1 MLISKFKI
9 ILTVIIISLPII
21 SCSGVKKA
29 FDPERKNTSE
39 EFLVEKKTPL
49 SIPPDF
55 EKLPVP
61 QSEKKDGE
69 EKNDEIQT
77 LLKNNSGNSTQ
88 SEEKS
93 DNDLE
98 ELILDKIKNN

>member
-1 MLISKFKI
+1 MSISKFKNY
-9 ILTVIIISLPII
+9 LIIIIVSLLSI

-29 FDPERKNTSE
+29 LDPKKKNTSE

-61 QSEKKDGE
+61 QSEKNGDEK
-69 EKNDEIQT
+69 KNDEIQT
-77 LLKNNSGNSTQ
+77 LLENNSGNSNQ
-88 SEEKS
+88 SEENN
-93 DNDLE
+93 DNGLE

>member
-9 ILTVIIISLPII
+9 FLTVIIISLPII
-21 SCSGVKKA
+21 GCSGVKKA

-55 EKLPVP
+55 EQLPVP
-61 QSEKKDGE
+61 QTKKNGVE

-77 LLKNNSGNSTQ
+77 LLENNSGNSTQ
-88 SEEKS
+88 SEES
-93 DNDLE
+93 NNNGLE

>member
-1 MLISKFKI
+1 MSISKFKNF
-9 ILTVIIISLPII
+9 LIIIIVSLLSI

-29 FDPERKNTSE
+29 LDPKKKNTSE

-61 QSEKKDGE
+61 QSEKNGGE
-69 EKNDEIQT
+69 DKNTEIET
-77 LLKNNSGNSTQ
+77 LLENNSGNSNQ
-88 SEEKS
+88 PEEY
-93 DNDLE
+93 NYTGLE

>member
-1 MLISKFKI
+1 MLIKKSKNFLI
-9 ILTVIIISLPII
+9 IMIVSLPII
-21 SCSGVKKA
+21 SCTGLKKA

-55 EKLPVP
+55 EQLPVP
-61 QSEKKDGE
+61 QTKKNGVE

-77 LLKNNSGNSTQ
+77 LLENNSGNSTQ
-88 SEEKS
+88 SEES
-93 DNDLE
+93 NNNGLE

>member
-1 MLISKFKI
+1 MLISKFKNF
-9 ILTVIIISLPII
+9 LIIIIVSLPIL

-29 FDPERKNTSE
+29 LDPKKKNTSE

-61 QSEKKDGE
+61 QSEKNSDEK
-69 EKNDEIQT
+69 KNDEIQT
-77 LLKNNSGNSTQ
+77 LLENNSGNSNK
-88 SEEKS
+88 SEENN
-93 DNDLE
+93 DNGLE